1 MYSDGAVV
9 IDIRANQTD
18 FDNKVKNLA
27 KTATAALL
35 QLEATVLGWGGCAGS
50 WSGFESAFAGVKKTV
65 NATEQELE
73 QFRQGIL
80 EMSKTIPLA
89 ATEIAGIAEAAGQL
103 GSKMRI
109 CWLLLAQW
117 LTLVWPRI

>member
-27 KTATAALL
+27 KTATAALAAVG
-35 QLEATVLGWGGCAGS
+35 ATVAGM
-50 WSGFESAFAGVKKTV
+50 GAAVLAVGVDFESAFAGVRKTV
-65 NATEQELE
+65 NATDQELE

-80 EMSKTIPLA
+80 EY
-89 ATEIAGIAEAAGQL
+89 
-103 GSKMRI
+103 R
-109 CWLLLAQW
+109 
-117 LTLVWPRI
+117 